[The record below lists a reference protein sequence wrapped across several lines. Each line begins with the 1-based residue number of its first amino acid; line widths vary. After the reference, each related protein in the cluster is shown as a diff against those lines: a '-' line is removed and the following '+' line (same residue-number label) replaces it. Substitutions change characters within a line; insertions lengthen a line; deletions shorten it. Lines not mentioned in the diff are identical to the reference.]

1 MKAAIVRARVD
12 KEVKVSV
19 EHILERLGL
28 SVSEAINL
36 FMSQIILNKGIPFDI
51 KIPNK
56 TTLKTFKDTDNDRK
70 LVRCKNSK
78 EMFKKLGI

>member
-1 MKAAIVRARVD
+1 MKAAMVRARVD
-12 KEVKVSV
+12 KEVKVLV
-19 EHILERLGL
+19 EHILEPLGL

-36 FMSQIILNKGIPFDI
+36 FMSQIILTKGIPFEI
-51 KIPNK
+51 KLPNK
-56 TTLKTFKDTDNDRK
+56 TTLKTFKDTDENLN

>member
-1 MKAAIVRARVD
+1 MVRARVD

-19 EHILERLGL
+19 EHILDRLGL

-36 FMSQIILNKGIPFDI
+36 FMSQIILNRGIPFEV

-56 TTLKTFKDTDNDRK
+56 TTLKTFKDTDNNRN